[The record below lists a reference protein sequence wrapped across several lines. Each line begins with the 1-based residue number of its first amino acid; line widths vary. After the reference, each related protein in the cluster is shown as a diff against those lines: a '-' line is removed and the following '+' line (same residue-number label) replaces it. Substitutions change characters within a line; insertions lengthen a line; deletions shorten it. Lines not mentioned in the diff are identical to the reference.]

1 MRNVPTRLTTVPL
14 MLLAGVL
21 LAACSPRPGEPS
33 PIPETPPEPQ
43 ATELRDAIQAPLDK
57 ARAVET
63 TLDDAARAQSE
74 AIEAA
79 TGAAAP
85 TPSGG

>member
-1 MRNVPTRLTTVPL
+1 MRTLPTRRITVPL
-14 MLLAGVL
+14 ALLAGVL

-43 ATELRDAIQAPLDK
+43 ATALRDAIQAPLDK
-57 ARAVET
+57 ARAVQA
-63 TLDDAARAQSE
+63 TLDDAARAQSA
-74 AIEAA
+74 AIDAA
-79 TGAAAP
+79 AGAAAP